1 MTKLNMKNSKVFKE
15 IISWAKALF
24 IAIIASIILNIF
36 IVQSFK
42 INGSSMEPNFS
53 DSEHVIVSKIQSV
66 LKISPNYKEIVI
78 IDSQVEQKRTFL
90 DNVLENNIAKLFRND
105 DGHRYWIKRVI
116 GKEGDTLDFK
126 DGYVYRNGIKLEETY
141 VKEKMNQDFNS
152 ITVPKGYIFV
162 MGDNRNNST
171 DSRYIGPVPLENVIG
186 KVFFPFNSNR

>member
-15 IISWAKALF
+15 IISWVKALF

-78 IDSQVEQKRTFL
+78 IDSQVDQKRTFL
-90 DNVLENNIAKLFRND
+90 DNVLENNIVKLFRND